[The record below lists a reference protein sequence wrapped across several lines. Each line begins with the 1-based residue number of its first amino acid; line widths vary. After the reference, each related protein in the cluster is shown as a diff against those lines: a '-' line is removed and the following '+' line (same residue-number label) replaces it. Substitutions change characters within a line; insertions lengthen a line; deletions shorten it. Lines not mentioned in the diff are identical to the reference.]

1 MTQFEFVKS
10 TYSGGTGECL
20 EVATNIPGTIAI
32 RDSKAPDGHILRF
45 SPSAWRSFAAYAQ
58 GPAARRP

>member
-1 MTQFEFVKS
+1 MKS
-10 TYSGGTGECL
+10 TYSSAGGECV
-20 EVATNIPGTIAI
+20 EVATNIPDTVAI

-58 GPAARRP
+58 GTPARRP